1 MLIGPRF
8 SDKLNSK
15 EDNRVKFAL
24 FEFLQ
29 DTKAI

>member
-1 MLIGPRF
+1 MPIGPHF